1 MCPDSDKSQDLRQAL
16 SPLGNLADKHSIS
29 ILFINH
35 LNKNQNG
42 SAISRVNGSG
52 AFTAVVRS
60 SYLVSK
66 DPPDT
71 IFDMHPMKNN
81 LASDDKGFLT
91 GFARNARS

>member
-1 MCPDSDKSQDLRQAL
+1 MSLIHIKAKTLDKH
-16 SPLGNLADKHSIS
+16 GNLADKYSVS

-66 DPPDT
+66 DP
-71 IFDMHPMKNN
+71 
-81 LASDDKGFLT
+81 
-91 GFARNARS
+91 